1 VRLVNLINQGYTIM
15 SDFYFVALIEV
26 LNESQDHA
34 NVLRAREQIKAN
46 REETIKRAQIK
57 QKEYLARDFALVTR

>member
-1 VRLVNLINQGYTIM
+1 M

-46 REETIKRAQIK
+46 RVEAIKRAQIK
-57 QKEYLARDFALVTR
+57 QKEYLQRDFTVIDKK